1 MIHHN
6 DADTSIIT
14 RDIVASWHLLS
25 FCCTIYNVSLLLG
38 LINKQLTGIIAWHFI
53 LISCVARSISSI
65 N

>member
-6 DADTSIIT
+6 NADISITT

-25 FCCTIYNVSLLLG
+25 FCCTIYNVSLLVG
-38 LINKQLTGIIAWHFI
+38 LINKQLTRTIAWHFI
-53 LISCVARSISSI
+53 LTSCVAQSVSR